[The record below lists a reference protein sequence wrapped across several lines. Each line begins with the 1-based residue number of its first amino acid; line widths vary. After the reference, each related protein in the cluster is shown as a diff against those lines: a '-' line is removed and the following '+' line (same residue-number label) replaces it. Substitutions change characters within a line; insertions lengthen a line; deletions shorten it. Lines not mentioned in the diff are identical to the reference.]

1 MTIPTLLIFVLLHF
15 LLAMV
20 PLAFNLHGGD
30 DCNRDKNEFA
40 CKNSPLSNELITPE
54 LPGMDDDTSSNVF
67 SKAWKKVSGAV
78 ADFFGAVIAI
88 WNVLSIFFTFNYDWL
103 AGEDAPNIQKYG
115 VWVLR
120 SVLSISQ
127 IVLLGRLALAVREE
141 AYKASIRWPV

>member
-20 PLAFNLHGGD
+20 PLAFNLHGGGGCD
-30 DCNRDKNEFA
+30 RTDNKFA
-40 CKNSPLSNELITPE
+40 CKNSPLHNELTTPE
-54 LPGMDDDTSSNVF
+54 VPGMDDDTSSNVF
-67 SKAWKKVSGAV
+67 SKAWKKVSGAGT
-78 ADFFGAVIAI
+78 AFFGAVIGI

-103 AGEDAPNIQKYG
+103 AGEDAPKIQQYG

-127 IVLLGRLALAVREE
+127 IVLLGRLALSVAGRNV
-141 AYKASIRWPV
+141 